1 MIQRVQTIWL
11 LLAALANAGLFMLD
25 LYRYDTTV
33 GGAAKTVNFEAMSN
47 PLLMVLAVA
56 ITALP
61 FLAIFLFK
69 NRSSQKTL
77 VWLSMVLTIGFVAA
91 TLMSIGNITNTG
103 SSAPTNG
110 TYRAGFVLPVLSFI
124 FHILA
129 LRGIRKDQKLV
140 KSLDRLR

>member
-1 MIQRVQTIWL
+1 MLQRVQTIWL
-11 LLAALANAGLFMLD
+11 FLAALANAGLFVLD
-25 LYRYDTTV
+25 LYRYDTIA
-33 GGAAKTVNFEAMSN
+33 GGAAKTVSFEAMSS

-61 FLAIFLFK
+61 FIAIFLFG
-69 NRSSQKTL
+69 NRSRQKTI

-91 TLMSIGNITNTG
+91 TLMLIGNITDTG
-103 SSAPTNG
+103 SSAPISG